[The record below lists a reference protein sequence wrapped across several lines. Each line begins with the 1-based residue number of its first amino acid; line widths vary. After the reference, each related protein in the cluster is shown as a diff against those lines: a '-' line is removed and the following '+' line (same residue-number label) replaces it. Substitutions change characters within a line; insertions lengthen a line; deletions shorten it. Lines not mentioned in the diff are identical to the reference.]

1 VSAAGGT
8 ITLLV
13 GAVLL
18 RLSLTG
24 TYRRYVREGM
34 GPWLTVAGVVV
45 VVLGAV
51 ALMRALRGAGADVH
65 AHDDHGAERVGWLL
79 LAPIAAL
86 LLVAPPTLGAY
97 GVGRAPAVDIRA
109 GASTF
114 EPLVAGAGPRPMT
127 LLEFGQ
133 RAFDHDGASFD
144 DVPVEL
150 TGFVAAVD
158 GGGFRLARYQ
168 IGCCAADAAP
178 VVIRV
183 VGVVGTPPARDQWVT
198 VVGLFHP
205 GGDPG
210 GDEVPE
216 LSATSLVEIPP
227 PEDPYE

>member
-18 RLSLTG
+18 RLSITG

-45 VVLGAV
+45 VALGAV
-51 ALMRALRGAGADVH
+51 ALVRALRGTEADAH

-97 GVGRAPAVDIRA
+97 GVDRAPAVQIRA
-109 GASTF
+109 GASIF
-114 EPLVAGAGPRPMT
+114 EPLPEGIGPRSMT

-133 RAFDHDGASFD
+133 RAFDHGGATFN

-150 TGFVAAVD
+150 TGFVADAD
-158 GGGFRLARYQ
+158 QGGFRLARYQ

-183 VGVVGTPPARDQWVT
+183 VGVVGTPPPRDQWVT
-198 VVGLFHP
+198 VMGMFHP
-205 GGDPG
+205 GAGDM
-210 GDEVPE
+210 PE
-216 LSATSLVEIPP
+216 LIATSVVEIPP
-227 PEDPYE
+227 PDDPYE